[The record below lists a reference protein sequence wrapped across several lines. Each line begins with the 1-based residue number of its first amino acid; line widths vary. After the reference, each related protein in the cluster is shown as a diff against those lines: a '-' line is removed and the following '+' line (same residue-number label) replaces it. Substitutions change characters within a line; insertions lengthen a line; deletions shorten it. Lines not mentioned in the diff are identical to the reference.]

1 MKCVAPVT
9 VLTSMHVIAFFNT
22 LGRKKEIFT
31 PQVPGKVGMYSCGPT
46 VYDRAS
52 IGNLR
57 SFIFADLLRRTL
69 EKNGFAVT
77 AVMNITD
84 VGHLTDDASS
94 GEDKLEVASKKKG
107 KTAWDIADEYT
118 KLFLADIRRV
128 NNLMPTVIPK
138 ATDHIA
144 EQIAMVEELQKNGF
158 TYRTD
163 DGIYFDVAKL
173 PEYGQLSGQ
182 KMEEKEGGA
191 RVETDGKR
199 SAADFALWKF
209 SPAGEKRHMEWESPW
224 GKGFPGWH
232 IECSAMGEKYLGVPF
247 DIHTGGI
254 DHIAVHHENELAQT
268 LGARGVLEANLW
280 MHNEFLLVDGGK
292 MSKSLGNTYSLDDLE
307 AKGFSPFDFRYFI
320 LQAHYRTPQNF
331 TFEALGASHQALNR
345 LIDLARTL
353 EKPSTPDTG
362 YVDRFMARVSDDLDT
377 PGALAVLWE
386 LVSDA
391 NVVSSTKAA
400 TLLAFDEVLGLTLD
414 DVVARPVLVPPSVQA
429 LLDERAAA
437 RSNKDFSASDRLRD
451 AIAELG
457 FVVEDTA
464 EGQRVKEGNRV

>member
-1 MKCVAPVT
+1 
-9 VLTSMHVIAFFNT
+9 
-22 LGRKKEIFT
+22 
-31 PQVPGKVGMYSCGPT
+31 
-46 VYDRAS
+46 
-52 IGNLR
+52 
-57 SFIFADLLRRTL
+57 
-69 EKNGFAVT
+69 
-77 AVMNITD
+77 
-84 VGHLTDDASS
+84 
-94 GEDKLEVASKKKG
+94 
-107 KTAWDIADEYT
+107 
-118 KLFLADIRRV
+118 
-128 NNLMPTVIPK
+128 
-138 ATDHIA
+138 
-144 EQIAMVEELQKNGF
+144 
-158 TYRTD
+158 
-163 DGIYFDVAKL
+163 
-173 PEYGQLSGQ
+173 
-182 KMEEKEGGA
+182 
-191 RVETDGKR
+191 
-199 SAADFALWKF
+199 
-209 SPAGEKRHMEWESPW
+209 
-224 GKGFPGWH
+224 
-232 IECSAMGEKYLGVPF
+232 
-247 DIHTGGI
+247 
-254 DHIAVHHENELAQT
+254 
-268 LGARGVLEANLW
+268 